1 MSWASKTKVDSTH
14 ISNAIFHILTDRY
27 GDEWKSKVIG
37 VGTKSGGVMIREHTN
52 RPFIYGI
59 HTQHIG
65 NYLTFATSHC
75 QCRLRSSCTS
85 VH

>member
-37 VGTKSGGVMIREHTN
+37 VGTKSGG
-52 RPFIYGI
+52 
-59 HTQHIG
+59 
-65 NYLTFATSHC
+65 S
-75 QCRLRSSCTS
+75 
-85 VH
+85 